1 MTIEDPKVNA
11 AAVWPFPMPVQ
22 DFEQGEDLSTADDE
36 EDWGED
42 EDEDWEEDDD
52 EDMFGGGPFTDKEIE
67 ERAKAD
73 PNAPPAKWRFP
84 A

>member
-1 MTIEDPKVNA
+1 MTIEDKKINA

-22 DFEQGEDLSTADDE
+22 DFTNSEVDDDDE
-36 EDWGED
+36 EDYGEYDEEED
-42 EDEDWEEDDD
+42 EDE

-84 A
+84 G